1 MQKTLHQLR
10 YLLLLAFSLI
20 FFGCSSTSTNT
31 QQQNQQRNAPQ
42 QIINYKKADQDYQKL
57 VLALKNTNAP
67 AQVFDSIIRVY
78 PLTSKYDP
86 YDGVEQA
93 QKLVANSSMDTR
105 NWRQCLLATNAILN
119 DNFTSLTGH
128 YGAMV
133 CHFESGNEQQGNFHK
148 QILDGFMDAVWRSG
162 NGQSP
167 TNAFYVTSANDL
179 YAFIQLQN
187 HIAVGQ
193 SLVYVDEKPVHAMS
207 VRNLKNKKESVWYF
221 DVTAPFRKGV
231 IKRYEN

>member
-1 MQKTLHQLR
+1 MHKLLNQLR
-10 YLLLLAFSLI
+10 LAILI
-20 FFGCSSTSTNT
+20 YSTFLVLACSSTSSNT
-31 QQQNQQRNAPQ
+31 ETQNQINKPSNQV
-42 QIINYKKADQDYQKL
+42 INYKRADQDYQKL

-67 AQVFDSIIRVY
+67 AEVFDSIIRVY

-86 YDGVEQA
+86 YDGIEQA
-93 QKLVANSSMDTR
+93 QKLVANASMDTK
-105 NWRQCLLATNAILN
+105 NWRQCLMATNAILN
-119 DNFTSLTGH
+119 DNYTSLTGH

-133 CHFESGNEQQGNFHK
+133 CQFESGNEHQGNLHK
-148 QILDGFMDAVWRSG
+148 RMLDGFMDAVWRSG
-162 NGQSP
+162 NGQTPS
-167 TNAFYVTSANDL
+167 NAFYVTSANDL

-207 VRNLKNKKESVWYF
+207 VRNLKNKKESIWYF

-231 IKRYEN
+231 INRYEN

>member
-1 MQKTLHQLR
+1 MHKITNHLR
-10 YLLLLAFSLI
+10 YVFLLLSSLL
-20 FFGCSSTSTNT
+20 FWGCANTSSNSVQRSQADTSP
-31 QQQNQQRNAPQ
+31 R
-42 QIINYKKADQDYQKL
+42 QIINYRQADQDYQKL
-57 VLALKNTNAP
+57 VLALKNSNAP
-67 AQVFDSIIRVY
+67 PQVFDSIIRIY

-93 QKLVANSSMDTR
+93 QKLVANSSMDTK
-105 NWRQCLLATNAILN
+105 NWRQCLMATNAILN

-133 CHFESGNEQQGNFHK
+133 CHLESGNQQQGNFHK
-148 QILDGFMDAVWRSG
+148 KMLDGFMDAVWRSG

-167 TNAFYVTSANDL
+167 SSAFYVTSANDL

-193 SLVYVDEKPVHAMS
+193 SLVYVDDKPIHSMS
-207 VRNLKNKKESVWYF
+207 VTNLKNKKESTWYF

-231 IKRYEN
+231 IGQLEN